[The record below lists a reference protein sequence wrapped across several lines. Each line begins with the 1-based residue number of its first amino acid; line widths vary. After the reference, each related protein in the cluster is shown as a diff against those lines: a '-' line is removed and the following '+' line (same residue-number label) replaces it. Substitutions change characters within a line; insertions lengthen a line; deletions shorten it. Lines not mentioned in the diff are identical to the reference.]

1 MPNFNAFCN
10 IFFRKIFLALML
22 TFVEESTYIFSSI
35 YIIHIDIK
43 EKRKEYNNF
52 FLEKIF

>member
-10 IFFRKIFLALML
+10 IFFLKIFLALML

-35 YIIHIDIK
+35 YIILIDIK

-52 FLEKIF
+52 FSENMP